1 MSKLWGGRFE
11 KETHHLVEKYTES
24 LSVDARLWEVD
35 IEGSLAHL
43 SMLVSEKILP
53 LESGEKIRTALLEV
67 EKEIREGKVK
77 FQENAEDVH
86 SEVER
91 LLRDKV
97 GPLAGMLHTARSR
110 NDQVITDTKLFLL
123 KEGKEIITEILALQ
137 KWIVEF
143 SKQHLET
150 ILPGLTHT
158 QHAQPVSLS
167 HHFLAYFWMFERD
180 KGRLMDTLKRANECP
195 LGAGALAGTSFPIDR
210 LKVAEALH
218 FSKPTENSLD
228 TVSDRDYVIEFL
240 SFSSMT
246 MMHLSRLSEEL
257 IWWSTPEFG
266 FVTLDD
272 SVTTGSSMMPQKKNP
287 DVAEIMRGK
296 VGRVYGGLMGALT
309 MMKGLPL
316 SYNRDLQEDKT
327 FLFDAFDTVKMSIKL
342 MTLMLESAKFH
353 TEKME
358 STLKGDFS
366 NATDLA
372 DDLVEKG
379 MPFREAHEV
388 SGKIVKHCIEI
399 QKGIEDLTLSELK
412 VFSSLFTEE
421 TLSKVLHVNVMNA
434 RKSYGGTSSVRVR
447 EQIKRAEDCLI

>member
-24 LSVDARLWEVD
+24 LSIDARLWEVD

-43 SMLVSEKILP
+43 DMLGTRGILP
-53 LESGEKIRTALLEV
+53 TESVTKIRGALV
-67 EKEIREGKVK
+67 ELRAELASGKVA
-77 FQENAEDVH
+77 FEPNAEDVH

-110 NDQVITDTKLFLL
+110 NDQVITDTKLYLR
-123 KEGKEIITEILALQ
+123 KEAAEILREIKLLQ
-137 KWIVEF
+137 KWILDF
-143 SKQHLET
+143 SDGHLDT

-158 QHAQPVSLS
+158 QHAQPVSLA
-167 HHFLAYFWMFERD
+167 HHFMAYFWMLDRD
-180 KGRLMDTLKRANECP
+180 RGRLEDCLRRADECP

-210 LKVAEALH
+210 RQVAENLGFA
-218 FSKPTENSLD
+218 KATENSLD
-228 TVSDRDYVIEFL
+228 TVSDRDYVVEFL
-240 SFSSMT
+240 SFASLT

-266 FVTLDD
+266 FVALDD

-309 MMKGLPL
+309 MMKALPL

-327 FLFDAFDTVKMSIKL
+327 FLFDAMDTTRMSLTL
-342 MTLMLESAKFH
+342 MRLMLETARFFPERMHAS
-353 TEKME
+353 
-358 STLKGDFS
+358 LRGDFS

-388 SGKIVKHCIEI
+388 SGRIVMHCIGL
-399 QKGIEDLTLSELK
+399 KVGIEDLTLSQLK
-412 VFSSLFTEE
+412 GFSDLFSSE
-421 TLSKVLHVNVMNA
+421 TLTRVLHENVMKA
-434 RKSYGGTSSVRVR
+434 RKSLGGTASERVR
-447 EQIKRAEDCLI
+447 EQIAAGRSALG

>member
-35 IEGSLAHL
+35 IDGSLAHL
-43 SMLVSEKILP
+43 AMLSNQGILSSEAA
-53 LESGEKIRTALLEV
+53 SQIRAALLE
-67 EKEIREGKVK
+67 IQSDLRLGKVQ

-91 LLRDKV
+91 LLKEKV

-110 NDQVITDTKLFLL
+110 NDQVITDTKLYLR
-123 KEGKEIITEILALQ
+123 KEAKEILRELKLLQSWILD
-137 KWIVEF
+137 F
-143 SKQHLET
+143 SEKNLET

-158 QHAQPVSLS
+158 QHAQPVSLA
-167 HHFLAYFWMFERD
+167 HHFMAYFWMLERD
-180 KGRLMDTLKRANECP
+180 AGRLKDCLGRADECP

-210 LKVAEALH
+210 NQVSVNLH
-218 FSKPTENSLD
+218 FSKATENSLD

-240 SFSSMT
+240 SFASMT

-266 FVTLDD
+266 YVSLDD

-287 DVAEIMRGK
+287 DVAELMRGK
-296 VGRVYGGLMGALT
+296 VGRVYGGLIGSLT
-309 MMKGLPL
+309 MMKALPL
-316 SYNRDLQEDKT
+316 SYNRDMQEDKT
-327 FLFDAFDTVKMSIKL
+327 FLFDGMDTVRMSLKL
-342 MTLMLESAKFH
+342 MRLMLETAKFH
-353 TEKME
+353 PEKMKA
-358 STLKGDFS
+358 SLKGDFS

-388 SGKIVKHCIEI
+388 AGRIVMHCIPLK
-399 QKGIEDLTLSELK
+399 KGIEDLSLSELLGFSRLFDEKTLVK
-412 VFSSLFTEE
+412 VQHE
-421 TLSKVLHVNVMNA
+421 NVMKA
-434 RKSYGGTSSVRVR
+434 RLSLGGTSSLRVA
-447 EQIKRAEDCLI
+447 EQILKARDCLG